1 MPCNTP
7 AGGGISSVS
16 RPATTGTTGGVVTGQ
31 PVTGNIA
38 TGRPVTGNVATGR
51 PVTGGVATGIPVGV
65 GSGVAGANRPYSQG
79 VQQRYTGPYTTT
91 PAGL

>member
-1 MPCNTP
+1 MPCYAG

-16 RPATTGTTGGVVTGQ
+16 RPATTGSTGGAATGQ
-31 PVTGNIA
+31 PVTGNI
-38 TGRPVTGNVATGR
+38 ATGR